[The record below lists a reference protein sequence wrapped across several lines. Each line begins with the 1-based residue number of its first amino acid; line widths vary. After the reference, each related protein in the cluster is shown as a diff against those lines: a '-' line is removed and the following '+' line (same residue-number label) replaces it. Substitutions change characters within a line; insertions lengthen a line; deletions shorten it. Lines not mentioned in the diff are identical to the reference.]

1 MTKLRQVLLYHFTHV
16 DNLPSIA
23 NDGLGSDSAVE
34 DGDLLEVDVGNQEV
48 KARRRR
54 MEVPIGPGGVVADY
68 VPFYFAPRSPMLFVI
83 HKGDVPT
90 YDGGQDGLIYLVTC
104 TGAVVDRDLRFVL
117 TDRNAASSLA
127 SFSRRLDDLGEFVDW
142 ALMEA
147 RIWKNTSEDP
157 DRMSRRM
164 AEFLVHQKVPWD
176 VFGELAARTDEDAEK
191 AATKLGS
198 LAGDVR
204 IVVRPGWYF

>member
-23 NDGLGSDSAVE
+23 NDGLCSDSAVE
-34 DGDLLEVDVGNQEV
+34 DNDLLEVDVGNQQV

-54 MEVPIGPGGVVADY
+54 MEVPISPGGVVADY

-90 YDGGQDGLIYLVTC
+90 YDDGQEGLVYLVTC
-104 TGAVVDRDLRFVL
+104 TGAVADRDLGFVL

-127 SFSRRLDDLGEFVDW
+127 SFGRRLDDLDEFVDW
-142 ALMEA
+142 SLMRA
-147 RIWKNTSEDP
+147 RIWKDTPENP

-164 AEFLVHQKVPWD
+164 AEFLVHQNVPWD
-176 VFGELAARTDEDAEK
+176 VFIGLAARTDEDAEK
-191 AATKLGS
+191 AAAKLGS